1 MCENCVLGP
10 DICSSCAVHSGSPV
24 CCPPADLIKHGCAPL
39 CLCRTD
45 KSLTSTQTRIR
56 SARSWVRSK
65 SPLMS
70 CRPSP
75 SSASPIRRTS
85 RYCSYF
91 SLPPPER
98 AMHPCLLNGVTKATY
113 IGHVTWHAVPTGGL
127 TSSPFTAGIWT
138 TCNNHLP
145 PSLTPILVLDIILI
159 LSPTPSL
166 HPFA

>member
-91 SLPPPER
+91 SLHQGEPCTHVYSMASLKPRTSVMSPDMLSPPEVLLPLR
-98 AMHPCLLNGVTKATY
+98 SPLGFERPATIICLQA
-113 IGHVTWHAVPTGGL
+113 
-127 TSSPFTAGIWT
+127 
-138 TCNNHLP
+138 
-145 PSLTPILVLDIILI
+145 
-159 LSPTPSL
+159 
-166 HPFA
+166 